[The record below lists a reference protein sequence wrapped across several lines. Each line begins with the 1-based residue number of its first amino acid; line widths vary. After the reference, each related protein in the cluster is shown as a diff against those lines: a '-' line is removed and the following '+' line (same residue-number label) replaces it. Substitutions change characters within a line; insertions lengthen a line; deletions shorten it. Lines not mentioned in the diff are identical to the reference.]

1 MSSPAAAPDLLRC
14 ALPAPSP
21 EAAAALGRPF
31 LRAAVCAALAAA
43 RVDPKWAT
51 PALAAHFRAER
62 RLGSKDRKRVQDA
75 VYGVIRSEALLRRAG
90 LGPGEP
96 EVEGWAALLAG
107 DRLEDLASEGATADY
122 ATALSL
128 PVEVA
133 GPWLE
138 ALGPA
143 EAAAFAQHQL
153 RRGPVTLRAN
163 RLRCDREGLAARLA
177 DEGVET
183 RPVAGLPDALELVGA
198 ANLVPLASARAGWFE
213 VQDRSSQA
221 LIELIAAL
229 LPLRGLEVLDRCA
242 GAGGKALALAA
253 RGARVSAADTRP
265 AALRELQQRAQRAG
279 AEVKIGLPGRKVPL
293 VLVDAPCSGTGRLQ
307 REPALRWGL
316 DVATPQRAQAALL
329 ADAAERVSS
338 GGIVVYATCSLVAA
352 ENTPPT
358 PAGLRLIS
366 RAERWP
372 HREGGDGFSWSVYE
386 AR

>member
-14 ALPAPSP
+14 ALPAPNP
-21 EAAAALGRPF
+21 EAAGALGRPF

-43 RVDPKWAT
+43 RVDPRWAT
-51 PALAAHFRAER
+51 PALAAHFRADR

-75 VYGVIRSEALLRRAG
+75 VYGVIRSEGLLRRAG
-90 LGPGEP
+90 LGPGEA

-107 DRLEDLASEGATADY
+107 DRLEDVASEGPGADY

-138 ALGPA
+138 ALGPD

-153 RRGPVTLRAN
+153 HRGPVTLRAN

-177 DEGVET
+177 EEGVEA
-183 RPVAGLPDALELVGA
+183 RPVAGLPDALELVGT

-221 LIELIAAL
+221 LIEAIAAL
-229 LPLRGLEVLDRCA
+229 VPLRGLEVLDRCA

-253 RGARVSAADTRP
+253 RGAQVSAADTRP

-279 AEVKIGLPGRKVPL
+279 AEVKVGLPGRKVPL

-316 DVATPQRAQAALL
+316 DVAAPQRAQAALL

-338 GGIVVYATCSLVAA
+338 GGVVVYATCSLVAA
-352 ENTPPT
+352 ENAPPT
-358 PAGLRLIS
+358 PPGLRLIS
-366 RAERWP
+366 RTERWP
-372 HREGGDGFSWSVYE
+372 HREGGDGFAWSVYE